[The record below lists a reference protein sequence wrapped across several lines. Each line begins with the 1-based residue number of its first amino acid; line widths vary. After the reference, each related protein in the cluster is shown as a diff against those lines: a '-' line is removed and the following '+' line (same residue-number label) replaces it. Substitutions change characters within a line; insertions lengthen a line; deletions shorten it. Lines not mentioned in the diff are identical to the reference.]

1 MVKLNE
7 IKGLIAS
14 NGLTQQKLAKMLN
27 ISNKTMT
34 NRIKKGN
41 YRISEVEEMIKILK
55 IDNPISIFFS
65 TVDKNK

>member
-7 IKGLIAS
+7 IRGLIAS

-41 YRISEVEEMIKILK
+41 YRIGEVEELIKILK

-65 TVDKNK
+65 TIDKNK